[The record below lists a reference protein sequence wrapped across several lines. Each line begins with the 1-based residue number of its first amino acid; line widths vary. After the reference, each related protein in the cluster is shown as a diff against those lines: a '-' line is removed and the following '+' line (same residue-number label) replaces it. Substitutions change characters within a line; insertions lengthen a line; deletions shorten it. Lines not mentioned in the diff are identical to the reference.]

1 MKNCLAIFDFDK
13 TITDRDTLTDF
24 IRFQAGRRKFYRG
37 LAANLFTLILYV
49 LKLVPNYTA
58 KEKVLVHFFSGMP
71 EKDMIAAG
79 DSYAVK
85 RLPAIIAPQ
94 ALERIKYHREQG
106 HKLVIVSASPV
117 YWYRAWAEEN
127 GFSEIISTELE
138 ISDGKLTGKLSGGNC
153 YGPEKVQKL
162 KNRIDTGKFDC
173 IYAYGDSSGDREL
186 LAMADEAYLKYK
198 RLR

>member
-1 MKNCLAIFDFDK
+1 MKNRLAIFDFDK

-24 IRFQAGRRKFYRG
+24 IRFQAGKRKYYQG
-37 LAANLFTLILYV
+37 LAANLFTLVLYV
-49 LKLVPNYTA
+49 LKLMPNHTA
-58 KEKVLVHFFSGMP
+58 KEKVLVHFFSGMT
-71 EKDMIAAG
+71 EKDMIKAG
-79 DSYAVK
+79 DRYAAE
-85 RLPAIIAPQ
+85 RLPDVIAPQ
-94 ALERIKYHREQG
+94 ALEKIKYHRSQG

-117 YWYRAWAEEN
+117 YWYRSWAEAN
-127 GFSEIISTELE
+127 GFSGIISTELE
-138 ISDGKLTGKLSGGNC
+138 ISEGKLTGRLSGGNC

-162 KNRIDTGKFDC
+162 KNRIDTGKFDY